1 MPTVSRIKALPA
13 GTIVSVTVLSLLAS
27 STFAEQRTRRRTRLA
42 GIVLR
47 EVEKVIRD
55 RVRRS
60 RSRPE
65 RVPEEPRRAPPRER
79 PEYAGALVMPVAGVA
94 WDQLRDSFG
103 DPRSGGRRHR
113 GIDIFAPRWTEVLA
127 ATSGTLSSIGEG
139 GLAGRSLWLAGSD
152 GRSYFYGHLEDWAGG
167 IYEGME
173 VGAGHVVGYVGNSGN
188 AARTPTHLHFEVHE
202 DGRAVNPHR
211 VLASAEPSY
220 GTGRVA
226 SRRPRARPGG

>member
-1 MPTVSRIKALPA
+1 MISVTL
-13 GTIVSVTVLSLLAS
+13 VSVLPS
-27 STFAEQRTRRRTRLA
+27 STFAEERTRRRTRLA

-47 EVEKVIRD
+47 EVENLIRE

-65 RVPEEPRRAPPRER
+65 RVPDPPRRAPPRER
-79 PEYAGALVMPVAGVA
+79 SEYAGPLVMPVAGVA
-94 WDQLRDSFG
+94 WGDLQDSFG

-113 GIDIFAPRWTEVLA
+113 GIDIFAPRWTEVVA

-139 GLAGRSLWLAGSD
+139 GLAGRSLWLVGGD
-152 GRSYFYGHLEDWAGG
+152 GRSYFYGHLEAWVRG
-167 IYEGME
+167 IHEGME
-173 VGAGHVVGYVGNSGN
+173 VDPGQVVGYVGNSGN

-202 DGRAVNPHR
+202 DGRALNPHR
-211 VLASAEPSY
+211 VLASAEPTY

-226 SRRPRARPGG
+226 SRRARSRTGG